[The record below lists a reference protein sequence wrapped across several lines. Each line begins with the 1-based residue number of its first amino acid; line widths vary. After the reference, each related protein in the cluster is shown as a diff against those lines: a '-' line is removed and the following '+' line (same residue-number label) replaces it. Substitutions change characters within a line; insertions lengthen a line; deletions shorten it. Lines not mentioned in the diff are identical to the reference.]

1 MNRLN
6 LESNLSLKFDLSLIL
21 SNKRNML
28 SLIRRFRFNPIREEK
43 RILGRWNY
51 SKDLELDKKIYLAN
65 HDHCG
70 PCGYHNPDYYKNSE
84 NNIKLY
90 YKNE

>member
-1 MNRLN
+1 
-6 LESNLSLKFDLSLIL
+6 
-21 SNKRNML
+21 ML

-70 PCGYHNPDYYKNSE
+70 PCGYHNPDYYKDDTKYS
-84 NNIKLY
+84 NNQLKDE
-90 YKNE
+90 K